1 MVYED
6 LLLEKK
12 KDGVAIITLNQPDK
26 LNALSRNMSQSLV
39 QAADDLAQDDNVRV
53 VIVTGAGRG
62 FCSGADVSMMAGGGG
77 TTERPPRHQR
87 LRATGAPIY
96 DVLPRLEKPVIAA
109 INGAC
114 AGAGFSLAL
123 SCCIRI
129 ASENARF
136 VVAQVARALLPD
148 YGLSYYLP
156 IAVGMS
162 KALELMYT
170 AEIIGAAE
178 AERIGL
184 VSKVVPLD
192 DLMSAAEELASKIVA
207 QPPMSVEF
215 SKRMVWQTRLDELLR
230 QVNMESWGMR
240 MLSGSDD
247 QRASVEAFMK
257 KQPPPKYKGW

>member
-1 MVYED
+1 MAYED
-6 LLLEKK
+6 LILEKRD
-12 KDGVAIITLNQPDK
+12 DGVALITLNQPDK
-26 LNALSRNMSQSLV
+26 LNALSRKMSQSLV
-39 QAADDLAQDDNVRV
+39 LAADELSRDDDVRV

-62 FCSGADVSMMAGGGG
+62 FCSGADVSMMAAGGGAA
-77 TTERPPRHQR
+77 ERPPRHQR
-87 LRATGAPIY
+87 LQITGQPTY
-96 DVLPRLEKPVIAA
+96 DVFPRLEKPVIAA

-170 AEIIGAAE
+170 AGIIGATE

-192 DLMSAAEELASKIVA
+192 ELMPAADELAARIAA

-215 SKRMVWQTRLDELLR
+215 SKRMIWQSRFDELLR
-230 QVNMESWGMR
+230 QVSLESWGMR
-240 MLSGSDD
+240 MLSGSED

-257 KQPPPKYKGW
+257 KEPPPRYKGW